1 MDPIKVKGITDW
13 PPPETLRQL
22 HSFLGFY
29 NFYHRFIWKY
39 ADLSQPLNELL
50 SKTTNWNWTMERDEA
65 FEALKKHFTSSP
77 VLILP
82 DQSKPFEIEADASL
96 FATGAVL
103 YQNDINGDR
112 HPSAFLSQT
121 LALAE

>member
-1 MDPIKVKGITDW
+1 MDPVKVKGITDW

-22 HSFLGFY
+22 RSFPGFC

-39 ADLSQPLNELL
+39 ADPSQPLNELL
-50 SKTTNWNWTMERDEA
+50 SKTTNWIWTQERNEA
-65 FEALKKHFTSSP
+65 FEALKKRFTSSP

-82 DQSKPFEIEADASL
+82 NQLKPFEIEADASL

-103 YQNDINGDR
+103 YQNDINRD
-112 HPSAFLSQT
+112 
-121 LALAE
+121 

>member
-1 MDPIKVKGITDW
+1 MDPIKVKGITGW
-13 PPPETLRQL
+13 PPPETLQQL
-22 HSFLGFY
+22 HLFLGFC
-29 NFYHRFIWKY
+29 NFYHQFIWKY
-39 ADLSQPLNELL
+39 ANLSQPLNKLL
-50 SKTTNWNWTMERDEA
+50 SKTTNWNWTTERNEA

-82 DQSKPFEIEADASL
+82 NQSKPFEIEADASL
-96 FATGAVL
+96 FTTGAVL

-121 LALAE
+121 LAPA

>member
-1 MDPIKVKGITDW
+1 MDPVKVKGITDW

-22 HSFLGFY
+22 RSFLGFC

-50 SKTTNWNWTMERDEA
+50 SKTTNWNWTTERDEA
-65 FEALKKHFTSSP
+65 FEALKKRFTSSP

-82 DQSKPFEIEADASL
+82 NQSKPFEIEADASL

-103 YQNDINGDR
+103 YQNDINGDQ
-112 HPSAFLSQT
+112 HPSTFLSQT
-121 LALAE
+121 LAPAE